1 MSCGQASA
9 GVGEPLEQIVEI
21 NALLAQEPCMS
32 HNTLMQYGGD
42 TE

>member
-1 MSCGQASA
+1 MSYSQTSA
-9 GVGEPLEQIVEI
+9 GVGAPLEQIVEI

-32 HNTLMQYGGD
+32 HNTLMQHGGG